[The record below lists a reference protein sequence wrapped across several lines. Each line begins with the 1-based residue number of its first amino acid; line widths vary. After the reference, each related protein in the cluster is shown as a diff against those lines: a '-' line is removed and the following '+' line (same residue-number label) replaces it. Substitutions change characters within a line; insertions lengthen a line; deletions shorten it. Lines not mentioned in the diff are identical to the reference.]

1 MALRE
6 DDSRDPKR
14 ETSFFDQISRW
25 AGLGVKVAVVA
36 VPVFASLHYMI
47 QAEIAPVKQQIA
59 NVEGRLEGLE
69 GRLEGLE
76 GRMDGRMDRL
86 EGRVDKLD
94 DKLDRFIET
103 MADFRVEV
111 LTWMAR
117 NESPRQTSS
126 GQSDGGHE
134 GHADASSPPLE
145 GSAQAI
151 PVARFVAAEDG
162 HGC

>member
-14 ETSFFDQISRW
+14 EMSFFDQIGKW
-25 AGLGVKVAVVA
+25 AGLGAKVAVVV
-36 VPVFASLHYMI
+36 VPVFAGQHYMMN
-47 QAEIAPVKQQIA
+47 AEIAPLRQQVE
-59 NVEGRLEGLE
+59 NVEARLGRLEG
-69 GRLEGLE
+69 
-76 GRMDGRMDRL
+76 
-86 EGRVDKLD
+86 
-94 DKLDRFIET
+94 RFERFSEA

-134 GHADASSPPLE
+134 GRSDASSPPID

-151 PVARFVAAEDG
+151 PVVRFVAAEDG

>member
-6 DDSRDPKR
+6 DDSRDPKK
-14 ETSFFDQISRW
+14 EKSFFEMIGRW
-25 AGLGVKVAVVA
+25 LGFGTKVVVVVGPMFVGLHFLIEAEVE
-36 VPVFASLHYMI
+36 PVR
-47 QAEIAPVKQQIA
+47 QQIKK
-59 NVEGRLEGLE
+59 VEATLE
-69 GRLEGLE
+69 GRLDGLE
-76 GRMDGRMDRL
+76 GRMDRL

-126 GQSDGGHE
+126 GQSDGARE
-134 GHADASSPPLE
+134 GRSDASSPPFE

-151 PVARFVAAEDG
+151 PVARPVAAEDG